1 VDPGGLDPITLSR
14 LSVRDVL
21 DGLEVWEAPES
32 NIGLIVEVQASIGN
46 ITNRLAKGQLLR
58 GEIQLKHIVIWAYW
72 WIVERRFVIAWARTE
87 YEIEAITG
95 VSTLKLSEREQW
107 SWR

>member
-1 VDPGGLDPITLSR
+1 
-14 LSVRDVL
+14 L
-21 DGLEVWEAPES
+21 DGLEVWGAS
-32 NIGLIVEVQASIGN
+32 KSDIRLVIEVQASIGN
-46 ITNRLAKGQLLR
+46 VTNCLAKGQLLR
-58 GEIQLKHIVIWAYW
+58 GEVQLKHIVIWAYW